1 MNAARARLAARIC
14 ACAALASGCASTEPP
29 TSLGPT
35 QDLLEVVAVVR
46 LHVDDDTYRFPAARD
61 YTGKNVF
68 RVSFERL
75 ETLETAHP
83 EKLSSG
89 YATDVVWFTKA
100 RALERIGEYDLAM
113 RHYAR
118 VTELDSELADAA
130 RAGRDVNAR
139 LVAARALA
147 PAPDATPQAAD
158 AAHGQQRAALE
169 ALSVEVAG
177 SHYRFVVEEEL
188 ERVDAADASTLAAH
202 AALDPR
208 YEAPA
213 LERAQALVQAHRES
227 KNHNRHLLALGD
239 LYAAFSR
246 RYAQKFPP
254 PSLGFDPATFDEY
267 AHGATRVY
275 EVVAQQDGA
284 VEKLEGQHKL
294 EAFLGFTLQ
303 VHEERVPR

>member
-1 MNAARARLAARIC
+1 MSAVRARLARAC
-14 ACAALASGCASTEPP
+14 ACAALLAACASTDPP
-29 TSLGPT
+29 KAVTPT
-35 QDLLEVVAVVR
+35 QDLLEIVAVVR
-46 LHVDDDTYRFPAARD
+46 LHVDDDTYRFPTARD
-61 YTGKNVF
+61 FTGKNVF

-75 ETLETAHP
+75 ETLETAQP
-83 EKLSSG
+83 EKLASG

-118 VTELDSELADAA
+118 VTELDSELAEPARTGQGVTQRLA
-130 RAGRDVNAR
+130 RARAR
-139 LVAARALA
+139 V
-147 PAPDATPQAAD
+147 PAPDASAQDADSVFAERRAELEQLRSDVAGTHWIYVVDEEIERSDEAD
-158 AAHGQQRAALE
+158 AAN
-169 ALSVEVAG
+169 
-177 SHYRFVVEEEL
+177 
-188 ERVDAADASTLAAH
+188 LAAH
-202 AALDPR
+202 AALDAR
-208 YEAPA
+208 YDEAA
-213 LERAQALVQAHRES
+213 LERAQSLVQRHRDS

-246 RYAQKFPP
+246 RYAQQFPP

-275 EVVAQQDGA
+275 EVVAQQDGT
-284 VEKLEGQHKL
+284 VEKLEASHKL

>member
-1 MNAARARLAARIC
+1 M
-14 ACAALASGCASTEPP
+14 LASGCASTEPP
-29 TSLGPT
+29 AALEPT

-46 LHVDDDTYRFPAARD
+46 LHVDDDTYRFPTARD

-75 ETLETAHP
+75 ESLETAHP

-118 VTELDSELADAA
+118 VMELDSELADAA

-139 LVAARALA
+139 IVAARSLA
-147 PAPDATPQAAD
+147 PPADATPEAAD
-158 AAHGQQRAALE
+158 AGYGRQRADLE
-169 ALSVEVAG
+169 ALRDEVAS

-188 ERVDAADASTLAAH
+188 ERVDVADSTTLTAY

-208 YEAPA
+208 YEAAA
-213 LERAQALVQAHRES
+213 LERAQSLVQAHRQS

-239 LYAAFSR
+239 LYAACSR
-246 RYAQKFPP
+246 RYAQKYPP

>member
-1 MNAARARLAARIC
+1 MLANA
-14 ACAALASGCASTEPP
+14 CASTEPP
-29 TSLGPT
+29 PPLEPT

-46 LHVDDDTYRFPAARD
+46 LHADDDTYRFPTARD
-61 YTGKNVF
+61 YSGKNVF

-75 ETLETAHP
+75 ESLETAQP
-83 EKLSSG
+83 EKFASG
-89 YATDVVWFTKA
+89 YATDVVWFAKG
-100 RALERIGEYDLAM
+100 RALERIGEYDLAE

-118 VTELDSELADAA
+118 VAELDSELADAA

-139 LVAARALA
+139 LLAARATA
-147 PAPDATPQAAD
+147 PAPDATAQAAD
-158 AAHGQQRAALE
+158 AAFAAQRAALD
-169 ALSVEVAG
+169 ALASEVANN
-177 SHYRFVVEEEL
+177 HYRFVVAEEF
-188 ERVDAADASTLAAH
+188 ERVDAADAANFAAR
-202 AALDPR
+202 AALDSR
-208 YEAPA
+208 YEPAA
-213 LERAQALVQAHRES
+213 LERAQVLVRGHRTS

-239 LYAAFSR
+239 LYAALSR
-246 RYAQKFPP
+246 RYAQKYPP